1 MQNVS
6 QEYRDI
12 VAGNHWFE
20 NRLCIGD
27 TGKLID
33 KSGSAITFGG
43 VRILVDSGGAETGYG
58 EELLISMEQKQ
69 PLLSDSP
76 DVGKT
81 CAGEINVEMIHPY
94 GDIPKRALL
103 RPYIR
108 AANENAASEW
118 LPQGKYYIDKRSEGE
133 IGDRTKLT
141 LHGYDGM
148 LLLEVDYPAES
159 SLNWPASDIE
169 VLKEISD
176 AVGISLDSRVY
187 QIVTSSYEIPYPAGY
202 SCREVIGYIGA
213 MYTGSWAMTATGEL
227 MLVTL
232 TGLPKET
239 NYLIVGGSDN
249 RAITF
254 GGVRI
259 LV

>member
-6 QEYRDI
+6 QAYRDI

-94 GDIPKRALL
+94 GEIQKRALL
-103 RPYIR
+103 RP
-108 AANENAASEW
+108 
-118 LPQGKYYIDKRSEGE
+118 
-133 IGDRTKLT
+133 
-141 LHGYDGM
+141 
-148 LLLEVDYPAES
+148 
-159 SLNWPASDIE
+159 
-169 VLKEISD
+169 
-176 AVGISLDSRVY
+176 
-187 QIVTSSYEIPYPAGY
+187 
-202 SCREVIGYIGA
+202 
-213 MYTGSWAMTATGEL
+213 
-227 MLVTL
+227 
-232 TGLPKET
+232 
-239 NYLIVGGSDN
+239 
-249 RAITF
+249 
-254 GGVRI
+254 
-259 LV
+259 